1 MTSHEHA
8 VPRGRDLIL
17 LVPLAGANGAVLEV
31 AEIGR
36 IGPEDG
42 RLTDAE
48 IDPSGALVLV
58 VGEGGFAERLDGDA
72 PTDADRSLE
81 LRGPTSSDLEAVA
94 WHPGGRTA
102 LLVGSQGAVWRYAEE
117 DGSLTNVND
126 SSSVL
131 NVPFTSVDWRRG
143 GDMAYLGTDDG
154 AIYRFSKGPGSTSS
168 IRTQPRPSGPSSAMV
183 ARMRVSSSRN
193 PMASASS
200 AGTRGWLGSDTAN
213 VPWFDASCP
222 TPSIPTCVAFGSGK
236 RTTMVELDE
245 DVEPIEAW
253 SVYIIDEAEGMFIGA
268 SVGSEDLTLVHTAP
282 MGLHIH
288 RFREHAVYPHVAPSA
303 FIEGAATA
311 SAGTVIATWGGTGAG
326 VHILTAEGV
335 VLQLQEAMVD
345 IDDAII
351 TTVLL
356 VAVVISVPGAILG
369 LIYMNSPFLQRR
381 YLAWRQRS
389 RGS

>member
-1 MTSHEHA
+1 MRFLVLAT
-8 VPRGRDLIL
+8 LIL

-154 AIYRFSKGPGSTSS
+154 AIYRFSEGTGFDLIDTNATST
-168 IRTQPRPSGPSSAMV
+168 IRAIVCHG
-183 ARMRVSSSRN
+183 
-193 PMASASS
+193 
-200 AGTRGWLGSDTAN
+200 GTNACLIITESDGLGVIGRDHAVGWVPDTAN

-245 DVEPIEAW
+245 DVASRSRRGP
-253 SVYIIDEAEGMFIGA
+253 VYIIDEAEGMFIGA